1 MFAGRTF
8 GSDLH
13 LLRIQILDHLFVR
26 GDLIEK
32 DLGIWI
38 NRDLK
43 PREQCIQS
51 ANKAQSVLGIV
62 RRHFKEID
70 KEDFKIIYNTYVRP
84 HLEYCE
90 QDWSPYLQKDKT
102 CLEKVQRRATKMV
115 KGLKKLPYE
124 TTHWR
129 DEDCA
134 VI

>member
-51 ANKAQSVLGIV
+51 AKKAQSVLGMV
-62 RRHFKEID
+62 RRHFKEIVKD
-70 KEDFKIIYNTYVRP
+70 DFKIIYNTSEHTLSTVSKPGLHICR
-84 HLEYCE
+84 
-90 QDWSPYLQKDKT
+90 KT
-102 CLEKVQRRATKMV
+102 RHA
-115 KGLKKLPYE
+115 
-124 TTHWR
+124 
-129 DEDCA
+129 
-134 VI
+134 